1 MCNCKGKLVNCSF
14 TDIDRRILRLISQGH
29 TPKSAALRLGIAE
42 EEIAEDNLANESVLE
57 LEINANS
64 TVTENETDQQFDTE

>member
-29 TPKSAALRLGIAE
+29 TPESAALRLGIAE
-42 EEIAEDNLANESVLE
+42 EDIAEENLTNESVLE
-57 LEINANS
+57 LEINANL